1 MTTDPSAPDP
11 DAPAAPVP
19 DVTPAEPGSPSVP
32 DVTPAEPGSP
42 SVPDVTPA
50 EPGSPSVPDVPASPV
65 GPDVTPAEGEDSGYT
80 SAGVPTFDSVR
91 EKIERR
97 AGTAIGAEELARESA
112 AGRTL
117 EEQFDERR
125 QAAADRLREIR
136 RSLAQE

>member
-1 MTTDPSAPDP
+1 MITDPSSPAP
-11 DAPAAPVP
+11 DAPDAPVP

-42 SVPDVTPA
+42 SVPDVP
-50 EPGSPSVPDVPASPV
+50 PSPV
-65 GPDVTPAEGEDSGYT
+65 GPDVTPAEGKDPGYT
-80 SAGVPTFDSVR
+80 SAGVPTFDAVR

-97 AGTAIGAEELARESA
+97 AGTATGAEELARESA

-136 RSLAQE
+136 RSLAEG

>member
-11 DAPAAPVP
+11 DAPAAP
-19 DVTPAEPGSPSVP
+19 VP

-80 SAGVPTFDSVR
+80 PAGVPTFDSVR

-97 AGTAIGAEELARESA
+97 AGTAIGAEELARESV

-125 QAAADRLREIR
+125 QAAAGRLREIR